1 MFARRFGMRLTAYV
15 MAVAL
20 FAIPAAPGFAEPP
33 GAESPEALVE
43 RATRAAQ
50 ASDMGELLACV
61 SPEGRSEMAKMMYL
75 MATMMVGFAM
85 MGAEMGSEMGAAMA
99 ESMGEEVT
107 AEQRAEMEAA
117 KQEAL
122 AEVGALLSSY
132 NAMVAR
138 HGLPQLED
146 FDEPPDEDV
155 DDFFRDIDSITF
167 IADVT
172 AFLES
177 VSDDETTGVA
187 GEDASLDTVAG
198 VMSDLV
204 IEGDT
209 ATATVDGSEVK
220 FVRIEGRWYFD
231 AESSNLFTPG
241 GF

>member
-1 MFARRFGMRLTAYV
+1 MFGTRFGMRWTSYV
-15 MAVAL
+15 VAVAL
-20 FAIPAAPGFAEPP
+20 VVITAAPALGEPP

-43 RATRAAQ
+43 RAKRAAE
-50 ASDMGELLACV
+50 ASDMRELLACV
-61 SPEGRSEMAKMMYL
+61 SPEGRLEMAKMMYA

-107 AEQRAEMEAA
+107 AEQRAETEAA
-117 KQEAL
+117 KQAAL
-122 AEVGALLSSY
+122 AEVGALLESY
-132 NAMVAR
+132 NAMAAK
-138 HGLPQLED
+138 HGLPQLSD

-155 DDFFRDIDSITF
+155 DEFFRNIDSIAL

-177 VSDDETTGVA
+177 VSGDDGSGMTGDEA
-187 GEDASLDTVAG
+187 ALDTAAG
-198 VMSDLV
+198 VMTDLV
-204 IEGDT
+204 IEDDS
-209 ATATVDGSEVK
+209 ATATIDGQEVK

-231 AESSNLFTPG
+231 AQGSNPFAPS